1 MDREK
6 TRKRFMK
13 WYGTLKAKQKK
24 EVVEMMYKTLTNK
37 FVKNLDELIKFCN
50 EETKRSEASN

>member
-1 MDREK
+1 
-6 TRKRFMK
+6 MK

>member
-24 EVVEMMYKTLTNK
+24 EVVEMIYKTFTNK
-37 FVKNLDELIKFCN
+37 FVKELDELMKYY
-50 EETKRSEASN
+50 EERKRS

>member
-24 EVVEMMYKTLTNK
+24 EMVETMYKTLTDK
-37 FVKNLDELIKFCN
+37 FVKELDECIKFCN
-50 EETKRSEASN
+50 KLNEKK

>member
-6 TRKRFMK
+6 TKKRFMK

-24 EVVEMMYKTLTNK
+24 EVVEMMYKTFTNK
-37 FVKNLDELIKFCN
+37 FVKELDELMKYY
-50 EETKRSEASN
+50 EEKKRSKVSN

>member
-6 TRKRFMK
+6 TRKRFLK

-24 EVVEMMYKTLTNK
+24 EVVEMMYKTFTNK
-37 FVKNLDELIKFCN
+37 FVKELDEYLKN
-50 EETKRSEASN
+50 YEERRKSEISN

>member
-50 EETKRSEASN
+50 EEKQKSKISN